1 MIKTYATLGPRC
13 CDSETLCAML
23 RLGLTGFRLNVSH
36 RTLQECSQWTSA
48 LQEAGKAVGVTPEL
62 IIDLRGGEL
71 RLGQLG
77 HLRRHWTGPLRRL

>member
-48 LQEAGKAVGVTPEL
+48 LQEAGK
-62 IIDLRGGEL
+62 R
-71 RLGQLG
+71 
-77 HLRRHWTGPLRRL
+77 